1 MKADDEGGTDTEQR
15 SFCIQHVPQSGTLI
29 DRLTLAP
36 KPLMDRFFSPIQQFL
51 ITWLLIL
58 VTGWLTLNAL
68 TYFGE
73 LISVLVTAG
82 LIAFLLNYAVDR
94 LRPILPRGLAS
105 AVVYLV
111 AALVLGLAGLTI
123 APRIFT
129 QAQQLV
135 TNLPGLIES
144 GQQQLDELQSWSQA
158 RHLGFDLSFFEQ
170 QLSAQVQGQVKTIAS
185 TGIGLVLGTFNWV
198 LDLVLILVISFY
210 LLLDGGKI
218 WTGLTSIFSTPI
230 RERLTESLRDSLQRF
245 ASGQLLLGLFMA
257 VALSLAFWWLRVPFF
272 LLFAVFIGVMEV
284 IPFIGASLGIATV
297 CIVIAFIDWWLALQA
312 LGAAIALQ
320 QVKDNLIAP
329 RIMGKLT
336 GLSPV
341 IILTSLLVG
350 ARVAGLLG
358 VILAIPLTSV
368 VRTIV
373 EIIMN
378 PMLPPQNGSIFSEAV
393 ENSILEPILSV
404 DSDEED
410 DRVILSSREQ

>member
-1 MKADDEGGTDTEQR
+1 
-15 SFCIQHVPQSGTLI
+15 
-29 DRLTLAP
+29 
-36 KPLMDRFFSPIQQFL
+36 MDRFFSPIQQFL

-73 LISVLVTAG
+73 LISVLVTAS
-82 LIAFLLNYAVDR
+82 LIAFVLNYAVDR
-94 LRPILPRGLAS
+94 LRPVLPRGLAA

-111 AALVLGLAGLTI
+111 AGLVLALAGLTI
-123 APRIFT
+123 APPIFS

-135 TNLPGLIES
+135 TNLPGLIDS
-144 GQQQLDELQSWSQA
+144 GQQQLNELQVWSQT

-170 QLSAQVQGQVKTIAS
+170 QFSAQVQGQARTIAS

-198 LDLVLILVISFY
+198 LDFILILVLSFY
-210 LLLDGGKI
+210 LLLDGEKL
-218 WTGLTSIFSTPI
+218 WRGLTGIFSAPI
-230 RERLTESLRDSLQRF
+230 QEQLTASLRDSLQRF

-257 VALSLAFWWLRVPFF
+257 VTLSLAFWWLKVPFF
-272 LLFAVFIGVMEV
+272 LVFAVFIGVMEV

-297 CIVIAFIDWWLALQA
+297 CIVIAFIDWWLALEA
-312 LGAAIALQ
+312 LGVAIALQ

-329 RIMGKLT
+329 RILGNLT

-368 VRTIV
+368 IKTIV

-378 PMLPPQNGSIFSEAV
+378 PSLPPQNGSIFSEAV

-404 DSDEED
+404 ESEED
-410 DRVILSSREQ
+410 DRVVLSSREQ